1 MEKLETFKIIEGA
14 ILSAVVFV
22 EDILELQLN
31 SATITLGILPVVQ
44 INGTYYQPDSERY
57 RNVLSSL
64 VGKSVSGVFA
74 PDEQTTLISF
84 DDGSALSVSRN
95 DDLSDPAEVLVLEK
109 PGDPIVV
116 W

>member
-22 EDILELQLN
+22 EDNLELQLN
-31 SATITLGILPVVQ
+31 SATITLGILPVIQ
-44 INGTYYQPDSERY
+44 INGTVYRPDGERY
-57 RNVLSSL
+57 RTVLLSL

-74 PDEQTTLISF
+74 PDELTTVICF
-84 DDGSALSVSRN
+84 DNGSALIVSRN
-95 DDLSDPAEVLVLEK
+95 DDLSDPPEVLVLEK
-109 PGDPIVV
+109 PGEPIVV